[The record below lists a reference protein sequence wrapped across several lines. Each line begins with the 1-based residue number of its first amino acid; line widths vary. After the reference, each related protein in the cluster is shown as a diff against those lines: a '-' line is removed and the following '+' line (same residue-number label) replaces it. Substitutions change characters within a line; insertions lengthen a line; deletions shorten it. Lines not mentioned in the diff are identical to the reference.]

1 MPIIRKMVQIGASKG
16 VTLPKSWIEDA
27 ENTHGQ
33 KIEAIAMEINGLI
46 TLSPVFEPKTKK
58 LRKVREAAPLKSNSQ
73 PNQMWHPILYHEGN
87 SQPNPNR
94 PKEDS

>member
-1 MPIIRKMVQIGASKG
+1 MPIIRKMVQVGASKG

-46 TLSPVFEPKTKK
+46 TLSPVFDPKTKK
-58 LRKVREAAPLKSNSQ
+58 LKGGVAPDQEN
-73 PNQMWHPILYHEGN
+73 YT
-87 SQPNPNR
+87 NPSH